1 MLPIPSETS
10 ISCQQLVLGNDNMN
24 TKYNISYMRI
34 TNTDSYIEDKENM
47 FYVLGIPFMCTQVF
61 TIRVGSSLL
70 A

>member
-24 TKYNISYMRI
+24 TKYNILYMRI

-47 FYVLGIPFMCTQVF
+47 FYVSTRDSFYVY
-61 TIRVGSSLL
+61 SSIYN
-70 A
+70 